1 MSFGDLDDGGQASG
15 CWYVVPLAGG
25 GVVEC
30 DIAGLSAPL
39 DEKAAPFG
47 LLEPLAL
54 ALEVP
59 GAQGVLVAGDDLV
72 QLFGDY
78 FSRGGNPQ
86 GETPNFERY
95 ALVAQIVE

>member
-30 DIAGLSAPL
+30 DVAWLFAPL
-39 DEKAAPFG
+39 DDQATAIG

-59 GAQGVLVAGDDLV
+59 DQGVLVAGDDLV

-78 FSRGGNPQ
+78 FSRSGNPQ

-95 ALVAQIVE
+95 ALAAQIVE

>member
-1 MSFGDLDDGGQASG
+1 MSFGDLDDGGQASR

-25 GVVEC
+25 GIVEC

-39 DEKAAPFG
+39 DDQAAAIG

-59 GAQGVLVAGDDLV
+59 DQGVLVAGDDLV

-78 FSRGGNPQ
+78 FSRSGNPQ

-95 ALVAQIVE
+95 ALAAQIVE